1 MRYEC
6 KLDDIGRKVNGYGSK
21 YQHAHR
27 QTDRQTDGWTD
38 RQIDGR
44 MDRQQT
50 DRQTDGWMDRQIN
63 RRMDRQT
70 DRQTNRWMDGQTDR
84 QMDGRTDRQTVRQNQ
99 VYCQQSSL
107 LQTVIVKMKCSTCS
121 PRLLLMSKTLNVSI
135 YSQNTVIS

>member
-1 MRYEC
+1 MNE
-6 KLDDIGRKVNGYGSK
+6 IGTVCHNFNRNREQEMGK
-21 YQHAHR
+21 

-38 RQIDGR
+38 RQ
-44 MDRQQT
+44 T
-50 DRQTDGWMDRQIN
+50 DKQAGKQKTDKQTDGRTDGQTE
-63 RRMDRQT
+63 RQT
-70 DRQTNRWMDGQTDR
+70 DRWKNGQTDR
-84 QMDGRTDRQTVRQNQ
+84 QMNGQTDRQTGRQIQ